1 MYKRAG
7 LGGGATASHALEVL
21 ECSLS
26 EPLVRELP
34 LLLRALRI
42 GNTGL
47 RDVRAGQV
55 ERSARGVACRSSIA
69 HSKRERER
77 EREREPA
84 HSSASGGGRAR
95 VTTVEAKAGAC
106 GLQVRK
112 ERYGLVVAVT
122 SSGHRE

>member
-1 MYKRAG
+1 M
-7 LGGGATASHALEVL
+7 EVL

-26 EPLVRELP
+26 EPLVGELP

-55 ERSARGVACRSSIA
+55 ERWSRGVACRSSIA

-77 EREREPA
+77 ETA

-122 SSGHRE
+122 SSGHRK